1 MENPFYVEPGS
12 NILAEPTRQ
21 AIQLL
26 QLKQQSQLGQVQ
38 LSQKERHYQGEL
50 PLRTMQAETA
60 KTQAGT
66 ARIGAKTAGMQ
77 ADIAQQKLDVEGRK
91 TQHLDPF
98 TASENIERTLK
109 MKSAIGEKA
118 MECLSPITSGLR
130 TFSFASLTKGQTAMS
145 VVDPKFLPR
154 IKKSAEN
161 LEKYIEKMESLE
173 DGETGWAET
182 PQGQMTKQIYNILA
196 SDKKGLN
203 TQKILFGPTMAAIEA
218 EKFEREIERS
228 KAGPTLTGDIGQFSQ
243 MMGRKPGTVGE
254 LKEFKEGTRPEPQ
267 TTVSERDI
275 LKRQKATEEL
285 TLMAQKDPN
294 AVCEHGYKMNAD
306 KTLYIDPVDKAPVKL
321 PHFTKVM
328 GKRGGPKMAKAAGEF
343 WDDTVEIQELLN
355 DPEVI
360 KNLQWA
366 EKEGFWDRVKG
377 SWSNKINLWLTKKGF
392 SKDSKTT
399 EAIVRI
405 QRLASIERLK
415 FLGSAVTATE
425 LESILP
431 WLPSAGDSFSIMTT
445 KMGVAAKEGEEVFR
459 RYLEMYQDICD
470 MSPFYKAF
478 GIKRFPDET
487 NNIDALKNKYG
498 LE

>member
-1 MENPFYVEPGS
+1 MANFLADIGRS
-12 NILAEPTRQ
+12 NMLESVSGTISAINSMRQTDATVALGKEQIERLQRQNLAEKQEYEEGEKEIALETFDVLGGPDGKIAQDMFKLAKRHGYLNIEMNSIKTKYLPVMKNLMSEPRYASQLSLDTITHWRNELAQIKEQLKAKPEDQKLLQAKQKISTALNMAVGGNANLQTELKRQ
-21 AIQLL
+21 AA
-26 QLKQQSQLGQVQ
+26 LKD
-38 LSQKERHYQGEL
+38 E
-50 PLRTMQAETA
+50 
-60 KTQAGT
+60 
-66 ARIGAKTAGMQ
+66 
-77 ADIAQQKLDVEGRK
+77 
-91 TQHLDPF
+91 
-98 TASENIERTLK
+98 
-109 MKSAIGEKA
+109 
-118 MECLSPITSGLR
+118 
-130 TFSFASLTKGQTAMS
+130 
-145 VVDPKFLPR
+145 
-154 IKKSAEN
+154 
-161 LEKYIEKMESLE
+161 
-173 DGETGWAET
+173 
-182 PQGQMTKQIYNILA
+182 
-196 SDKKGLN
+196 
-203 TQKILFGPTMAAIEA
+203 EA
-218 EKFEREIERS
+218 
-228 KAGPTLTGDIGQFSQ
+228 LTGDISQFSQ
-243 MMGRKPGTVGE
+243 MYGRKPKNIQEIRTMKEE
-254 LKEFKEGTRPEPQ
+254 LRLPPQ

-275 LKRQKATEEL
+275 LKRQKATQEL

-294 AVCEHGYKMNAD
+294 KVYAHGYKMNAD

-355 DPEVI
+355 NPEVI

-392 SKDSKTT
+392 SKGSKTT
-399 EAIVRI
+399 ETIVRM

-431 WLPSAGDSFSIMTT
+431 WLPSAGDSFSTMTT

-487 NNIDALKNKYG
+487 NNIDALKSKYG

>member
-1 MENPFYVEPGS
+1 MANFLADIGRS
-12 NILAEPTRQ
+12 NMLESVSGTISAINSMRQTDAAVALGKEQIERLQRQNLAEKQEYEEGEREIALETFDVLGGPDGKIAQDMFKLAKGRGFINTEMNSIKAKHVPVMKKLMSEPRR
-21 AIQLL
+21 AIQLGLDTIAHWRNELVQINEKLKTKPKDQKLL
-26 QLKQQSQLGQVQ
+26 QDKDNIKTALNAAMGRMPGL
-38 LSQKERHYQGEL
+38 
-50 PLRTMQAETA
+50 QAE
-60 KTQAGT
+60 
-66 ARIGAKTAGMQ
+66 
-77 ADIAQQKLDVEGRK
+77 
-91 TQHLDPF
+91 
-98 TASENIERTLK
+98 LK
-109 MKSAIGEKA
+109 
-118 MECLSPITSGLR
+118 R
-130 TFSFASLTKGQTAMS
+130 
-145 VVDPKFLPR
+145 R
-154 IKKSAEN
+154 
-161 LEKYIEKMESLE
+161 
-173 DGETGWAET
+173 
-182 PQGQMTKQIYNILA
+182 
-196 SDKKGLN
+196 
-203 TQKILFGPTMAAIEA
+203 AAEA
-218 EKFEREIERS
+218 EAAKDEE
-228 KAGPTLTGDIGQFSQ
+228 ALTGDISQFFQ
-243 MMGRKPGTVGE
+243 MYGRKPKNIQEIRTMKKN
-254 LKEFKEGTRPEPQ
+254 LRLPPQ

-275 LKRQKATEEL
+275 LKRQKATKEL

-294 AVCEHGYKMNAD
+294 KVYAHGYKMNAD
-306 KTLYIDPVDKAPVKL
+306 GTLYIDPVDKAPVKL

-355 DPEVI
+355 DSEVI

-399 EAIVRI
+399 ETVVRM

-431 WLPSAGDSFSIMTT
+431 WLPSAGDSFSTMTT
-445 KMGVAAKEGEEVFR
+445 KMGVAAKEGEEAFR

-478 GIKRFPDET
+478 GFKRFPDET
-487 NNIDALKNKYG
+487 NNIDALKSKYG